1 MSDTPKPK
9 QLLHLVF
16 GGELDSVS
24 TTEFKDLDK
33 LDIVGVYPNYA
44 TAYAAWRAKAQG
56 SVDNAAD
63 ALFHR
68 SFAPPARPG
77 QPGAATLK
85 ARMRLWRQIGQQRW
99 AKVTIG
105 IVAAEY
111 LRFVGRTTRF
121 TLEPA
126 RHLCARRSRHADHLG
141 VLARPASVGAG
152 GAEDRASRS
161 TCWCRGIA
169 TARSMRSPRERLGVG
184 TIRGSGNHGGGFVH
198 KAGVAAFQAMLDS
211 LADGASIALSA
222 DVPKVARVAG
232 LGIIKLAQASGR
244 PIYPSAIATSRRYV
258 VNNWDRTTIN
268 LPFGRGAGVAAEPIS
283 VPADADDAALEAARR
298 LLEDRLNA
306 ATRRA
311 YELVDQPRRG
321 V

>member
-1 MSDTPKPK
+1 
-9 QLLHLVF
+9 
-16 GGELDSVS
+16 
-24 TTEFKDLDK
+24 
-33 LDIVGVYPNYA
+33 
-44 TAYAAWRAKAQG
+44 
-56 SVDNAAD
+56 
-63 ALFHR
+63 
-68 SFAPPARPG
+68 
-77 QPGAATLK
+77 
-85 ARMRLWRQIGQQRW
+85 MRLWHRIGQQRW

-111 LRFVGRTTRF
+111 LRFVAGTTRF
-121 TLEPA
+121 TLEPDDVYA
-126 RHLCARRSRHADHLG
+126 RGETDMPIILAFWHGQHLLAPVARKIEHKVNMLVSRHRDGEINA
-141 VLARPASVGAG
+141 VAAQ
-152 GAEDRASRS
+152 
-161 TCWCRGIA
+161 
-169 TARSMRSPRERLGVG
+169 RLGVG
-184 TIRGSGNHGGGFVH
+184 AIRGSGNHGGGFVH

-211 LADGASIALSA
+211 LAEGASIALSA

-232 LGIIKLAQASGR
+232 LGIIKLAQVSGR

-258 VNNWDRTTIN
+258 VDNWDRTTIN

-283 VPADADDAALEAARR
+283 VPADADEARLEAARR